1 MWAKL
6 FWVLL
11 KKTNW
16 EPLLYY
22 FVCAYF
28 NGILNKENK
37 WKLYIIFEVLWK
49 SNAIFI
55 IVLQHPSFGI
65 DRTSRCFKS
74 LMQTLITSAVQCFV
88 VMCFLMHIRFLC
100 KHVPVEEYFRDTV
113 SVVAFQSPQ
122 VGCNSKPC
130 PARLILWPEPMTAI
144 RRSVGKRSAEHD
156 FNPILCQFL
165 WMSGSKDDFLWG
177 QGRKGHPCST
187 EGGWG
192 WATQDGGPPQT
203 I

>member
-6 FWVLL
+6 FRVPL
-11 KKTNW
+11 KITIW

-22 FVCAYF
+22 FACAYI

-37 WKLYIIFEVLWK
+37 WKLYITFEVIWK
-49 SNAIFI
+49 SNAICI
-55 IVLQHPSFGI
+55 IVFQHPSFGI

-74 LMQTLITSAVQCFV
+74 LMQTLITYAVQCFI
-88 VMCFLMHIRFLC
+88 VMCFLMRIRLC
-100 KHVPVEEYFRDTV
+100 KPVLVEEYSRDTV
-113 SVVAFQSPQ
+113 SVVDFQSPQ

-130 PARLILWPEPMTAI
+130 PALLILWPEPMTAI

-156 FNPILCQFL
+156 FNLILCRFL
-165 WMSGSKDDFLWG
+165 WMSGRKDDFLWG
-177 QGRKGHPCST
+177 QGRKGHPGST